1 MAQKKITD
9 LQLISNVTD
18 DLNIPGDNGIQSYR
32 ATALQFKNYIL
43 AAGNVGTTQIASG
56 AVTLEKLADAIAE
69 RLVPVA
75 SVMAYT
81 GDTAPAGYLLC
92 DGSAVSRTTYATLY
106 AVVGNRHGSGD
117 GSTTFRL
124 PNYRGLFLRGR
135 ANGSGNDPDRASRIA
150 MNAGGATGDNVGS
163 YQADEFKTHN
173 HIMEIGYGGSNSAS
187 RASGAGSSVYQ
198 NDDATNSNGGNE
210 TRPKNAYV
218 NYIIKY

>member
-9 LQLISNVTD
+9 LQLISSVD
-18 DLNIPGDNGIQSYR
+18 DGLNIPGDDGTQTFR

-43 AAGNVGTTQIASG
+43 ASGSVGTTQIAND
-56 AVTLEKLADAIAE
+56 AITLEKLADAIAE
-69 RLVPVA
+69 RLVPIATVLTY
-75 SVMAYT
+75 V
-81 GDTAPAGYLLC
+81 GDTAPDGYLIC
-92 DGSAVSRTTYATLY
+92 DGTAISRTTYASLY

-124 PNYRGLFLRGR
+124 PDYRGLFLRGR
-135 ANGSGNDPDRASRIA
+135 ANGSSDDPDRATRTV

-163 YQADEFKTHN
+163 YQSHQYQSHAHG
-173 HIMEIGYGGSNSAS
+173 IEIGYGGSNSSA

-198 NDDATNSNGGNE
+198 AEDNSNSSGGNE